1 MHIACPLKAGGY
13 QVILVNNIATVLET
27 HGCHVL
33 PGIHEMCKI
42 KIVGK

>member
-1 MHIACPLKAGGY
+1 M
-13 QVILVNNIATVLET
+13 NNIATVLET

-42 KIVGK
+42 KIVGKRESYTQEDEFNF